1 MTDKADTSEPF
12 FLYLLLGFNRAGRF
26 MWLTIFVL
34 AIPVLTLWTVLLPKW
49 RFSAADEHLFKAARH
64 GDVAAIEQALGEG
77 ATVDARAPI
86 DHKTALFRA
95 VSFGQADAV
104 RALLKHGAD
113 IEARSLDDKTVLQF
127 AEEIRKDDTDAER
140 ARRLD
145 AAIAAL
151 KAAQR

>member
-64 GDVAAIEQALGEG
+64 KSSMSFT
-77 ATVDARAPI
+77 TVLSGNAC
-86 DHKTALFRA
+86 LS
-95 VSFGQADAV
+95 SFG
-104 RALLKHGAD
+104 
-113 IEARSLDDKTVLQF
+113 
-127 AEEIRKDDTDAER
+127 
-140 ARRLD
+140 
-145 AAIAAL
+145 
-151 KAAQR
+151 